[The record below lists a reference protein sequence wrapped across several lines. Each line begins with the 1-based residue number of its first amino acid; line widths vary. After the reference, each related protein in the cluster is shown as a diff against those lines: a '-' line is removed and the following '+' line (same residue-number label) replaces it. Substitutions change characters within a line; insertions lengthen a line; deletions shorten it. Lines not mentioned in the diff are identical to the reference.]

1 LQRLEE
7 LLTNLNLTGLKTHG
21 LMKHAE
27 AQPPM
32 SLVLRGE
39 LSPHGLSLGEELN
52 IMSVTY
58 RKNSTL
64 MGSVIF

>member
-1 LQRLEE
+1 
-7 LLTNLNLTGLKTHG
+7 
-21 LMKHAE
+21 MKHAE

-52 IMSVTY
+52 IMSLTY

-64 MGSVIF
+64 MGLVIF